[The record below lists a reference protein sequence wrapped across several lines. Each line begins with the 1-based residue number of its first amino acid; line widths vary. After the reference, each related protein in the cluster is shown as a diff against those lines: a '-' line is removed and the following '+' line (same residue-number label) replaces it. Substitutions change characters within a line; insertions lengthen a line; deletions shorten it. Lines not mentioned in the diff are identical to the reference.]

1 MRDGT
6 AVIGQRQ
13 ARRFL
18 ICSAR
23 SVSVLSTIVHSS
35 RALVTTAKDAA
46 RFREIAQVFI
56 THGFGWVVAQL
67 RLRRELQIDHQGEG
81 DDLGRAALTSPD
93 TGKRLVK
100 ALTLLGPTWVK
111 FGQILSTRHDAIP
124 ELIIAE
130 LQTLQDAVEPIS
142 FADIDSQLQRNLG
155 KDWRSKF
162 ERFEEGPLA
171 SASIGQVHEAVLLD
185 GSRVVL
191 KIQRPGIRPKIES
204 DLNILHTIAGYLE
217 EAFPEAHIMDL
228 RGMVRGFAKSLAQEL
243 DYRTESSN
251 MDRFRRNFTGHPDIH
266 VPTTY
271 KPLSTDQ
278 VLTMEFIDGRK
289 FDQVIAEGRAPDDLV
304 RRYFNVAYKMLFI
317 DGFFHGD
324 LHPGN
329 ILLMADG
336 RLGLLDCGMVGRLSP
351 SRKEKVIDIIH
362 AVINEDLDLLARTF
376 YSLAI
381 PQGPVDYPAFEA
393 DCIAVAEQYLVGV
406 PLAQIEI
413 GGLFQKLVEGAA
425 RHDVRMPTDFTMMF
439 KAILTT
445 EGLAKALAPDVD
457 PIELARP
464 FITQMIT
471 ERYSPERLKQQAI
484 RDLVAFSGMARSIP
498 TAVPM
503 LLDHLQAGKINFG
516 TNSET
521 LELQHKTADLRMG
534 RAIRAALSIT
544 FVVCGTLVIGVA
556 GLPLAIAGIPWLTIG
571 FWSLALLLNATLL
584 RTKSLM
590 ISR

>member
-1 MRDGT
+1 M
-6 AVIGQRQ
+6 
-13 ARRFL
+13 
-18 ICSAR
+18 
-23 SVSVLSTIVHSS
+23 SVLRTIVHSS

-56 THGFGWVVAQL
+56 RHGFGWVVAQL
-67 RLRRELQIDHQGEG
+67 RLRRELQVEHEG
-81 DDLGRAALTSPD
+81 DDLGRAALSSPD

-100 ALTLLGPTWVK
+100 ALTTLGPTWVK
-111 FGQILSTRHDAIP
+111 FGQILSTRPDVIP
-124 ELIIAE
+124 ESIIVE
-130 LQTLQDAVEPIS
+130 LQTLQDAVEPVP
-142 FADIDSQLQRNLG
+142 FAEIDGQLQRNLG

-162 ERFEEGPLA
+162 ERFEETPLA

-185 GSRVVL
+185 GRRVVL

-204 DLNILHTIAGYLE
+204 DVNILHTIAGYME

-243 DYRTESSN
+243 DYRTEAGN
-251 MDRFRRNFTGHPDIH
+251 MDRFRRNFEGHPDIH
-266 VPTTY
+266 VPEVHQA
-271 KPLSTDQ
+271 LSTDQ
-278 VLTMEFIDGRK
+278 VLTMEFIVGRK
-289 FDQVIAEGRAPDDLV
+289 FDKVIEEGRAPDDLV
-304 RRYFNVAYKMLFI
+304 KRYFNVAYKMLFL

-329 ILLMADG
+329 ILLMEDG

-351 SRKEKVIDIIH
+351 SRKDKVIDIIH

-376 YSLAI
+376 FSLAI

-413 GGLFQKLVEGAA
+413 GGLFQQLVDGAA
-425 RHDVRMPTDFTMMF
+425 RHNVRMPTDFTMMF

-464 FITQMIT
+464 FITQMVT
-471 ERYSPERLKQQAI
+471 ERYSPERIKQQAI
-484 RDLVAFSGMARSIP
+484 RDLMAYSGMARSIP
-498 TAVPM
+498 TTVPM
-503 LLDHLQAGKINFG
+503 LLDRLGAGKIEFG
-516 TNSET
+516 TRAET
-521 LELQHKTADLRMG
+521 LELQHKAADLRVG
-534 RAIRAALSIT
+534 RGIRAATSIT
-544 FVVCGTLVIGVA
+544 FVVCGTLVIGFQ
-556 GLPLAIAGIPWLTIG
+556 GLPIAIWGIPWLSIG
-571 FWSLALLLNATLL
+571 FWTLALLLNATLL
-584 RTKSLM
+584 RSKGILPPA
-590 ISR
+590 

>member
-1 MRDGT
+1 M
-6 AVIGQRQ
+6 
-13 ARRFL
+13 
-18 ICSAR
+18 
-23 SVSVLSTIVHSS
+23 SVLRTIVHSS

-56 THGFGWVVAQL
+56 RHGFGWVVAQL
-67 RLRRELQIDHQGEG
+67 RLRRELQVEHEG
-81 DDLGRAALTSPD
+81 DDLGRAALSSPD

-100 ALTLLGPTWVK
+100 ALTTLGPTWVK
-111 FGQILSTRHDAIP
+111 FGQILSTRPDVIP
-124 ELIIAE
+124 ESIIVE
-130 LQTLQDAVEPIS
+130 LQTLQDAVEPVP
-142 FADIDSQLQRNLG
+142 FAEVDGQLQRNLG

-162 ERFEEGPLA
+162 ERFEETPLA

-185 GSRVVL
+185 GRRVVL

-204 DLNILHTIAGYLE
+204 DVNILHTIAGYME

-243 DYRTESSN
+243 DYRTEAGN
-251 MDRFRRNFTGHPDIH
+251 MDRFRRNFEGHPDIH
-266 VPTTY
+266 VPEVHQA
-271 KPLSTDQ
+271 LSTDQ
-278 VLTMEFIDGRK
+278 VLTMEFIVGRK
-289 FDQVIAEGRAPDDLV
+289 FDKVIEEGRAPDDLV
-304 RRYFNVAYKMLFI
+304 KRYFNVAYKMLFL

-329 ILLMADG
+329 ILLMEDG

-351 SRKEKVIDIIH
+351 SRKDKVIDIIH

-376 YSLAI
+376 FSLAI

-413 GGLFQKLVEGAA
+413 GGLFQQLVDGAA
-425 RHDVRMPTDFTMMF
+425 RHNVRMPTDFTMMF

-464 FITQMIT
+464 FITQMVT
-471 ERYSPERLKQQAI
+471 ERYSPERIKQQAI
-484 RDLVAFSGMARSIP
+484 RDLMAYSGMARSIP
-498 TAVPM
+498 TTVPM
-503 LLDHLQAGKINFG
+503 LLDRLGAGKIEFG
-516 TNSET
+516 TRAET
-521 LELQHKTADLRMG
+521 LELQHKAADLRVG
-534 RAIRAALSIT
+534 RGIRAATSIT
-544 FVVCGTLVIGVA
+544 FVVCGTLVIGFQ
-556 GLPLAIAGIPWLTIG
+556 GLPIAIWGIPWLSIG
-571 FWSLALLLNATLL
+571 FWTLALLLNATLL
-584 RTKSLM
+584 RSKGILPPA
-590 ISR
+590 

>member
-1 MRDGT
+1 M
-6 AVIGQRQ
+6 
-13 ARRFL
+13 
-18 ICSAR
+18 
-23 SVSVLSTIVHSS
+23 SVLRTIVHSS

-56 THGFGWVVAQL
+56 RHGFGWVVAQL
-67 RLRRELQIDHQGEG
+67 RLRRELQVEHEG
-81 DDLGRAALTSPD
+81 DELGRAALTSPD

-100 ALTLLGPTWVK
+100 ALTMLGPTWVK
-111 FGQILSTRHDAIP
+111 FGQILSTRPDVIP
-124 ELIIAE
+124 ESIIVE
-130 LQTLQDAVEPIS
+130 LQTLQDAVEPVA
-142 FADIDSQLQRNLG
+142 FADIDGQLQRNLG

-162 ERFEEGPLA
+162 ERFEETPLA

-185 GSRVVL
+185 GRRVVL

-204 DLNILHTIAGYLE
+204 DVNILHTIAGYME

-243 DYRTESSN
+243 DYRTEAGN
-251 MDRFRRNFTGHPDIH
+251 MDRFRRNFEGHPDIH
-266 VPTTY
+266 VPEVH
-271 KPLSTDQ
+271 KALSTDQ
-278 VLTMEFIDGRK
+278 VLTMEFIVGRK
-289 FDQVIAEGRAPDDLV
+289 FDKVIEEGRAPDDLV
-304 RRYFNVAYKMLFI
+304 ERYFNVAYKMLFL

-329 ILLMADG
+329 ILLMEDG

-351 SRKEKVIDIIH
+351 SRKDKVIDIIH

-413 GGLFQKLVEGAA
+413 GQLFQQLVDGAA

-464 FITQMIT
+464 FITQMVT
-471 ERYSPERLKQQAI
+471 ERYSPERIKQQAI
-484 RDLVAFSGMARSIP
+484 RDLMAYSGMARSIP
-498 TAVPM
+498 TTVPM
-503 LLDHLQAGKINFG
+503 LLDRLGAGKIEFG
-516 TNSET
+516 TRAET
-521 LELQHKTADLRMG
+521 LELQHKAADLRVG
-534 RAIRAALSIT
+534 RGIRAATSIT
-544 FVVCGTLVIGVA
+544 FVVCGTLVIGVQ
-556 GLPLAIAGIPWLTIG
+556 GLPIAIWGIPWLSIG
-571 FWSLALLLNATLL
+571 FWTLALLLNATLL
-584 RTKSLM
+584 RSKGILPPA
-590 ISR
+590 

>member
-1 MRDGT
+1 
-6 AVIGQRQ
+6 
-13 ARRFL
+13 
-18 ICSAR
+18 
-23 SVSVLSTIVHSS
+23 VSVLRTIVHSS

-56 THGFGWVVAQL
+56 RHGFGWVVAQL
-67 RLRRELQIDHQGEG
+67 RLRRELQVEHEG
-81 DDLGRAALTSPD
+81 DDLGRAALSSPD

-100 ALTLLGPTWVK
+100 ALTTLGPTWVK
-111 FGQILSTRHDAIP
+111 FGQILSTRPDVIP
-124 ELIIAE
+124 ESIIVE
-130 LQTLQDAVEPIS
+130 LQTLQDAVEPVP
-142 FADIDSQLQRNLG
+142 FAEIDGQLQRNLG

-162 ERFEEGPLA
+162 ERFEETPLA

-185 GSRVVL
+185 GRRVVL

-204 DLNILHTIAGYLE
+204 DVNILHTIAGYME

-243 DYRTESSN
+243 DYRTEAGN
-251 MDRFRRNFTGHPDIH
+251 MDRFRRNFEGHPDIH
-266 VPTTY
+266 VPEVHQA
-271 KPLSTDQ
+271 LSTDQ
-278 VLTMEFIDGRK
+278 VLTMEFIVGRK
-289 FDQVIAEGRAPDDLV
+289 FDKVIEEGRAPDDLV
-304 RRYFNVAYKMLFI
+304 KRYFNVAYKMLFL

-329 ILLMADG
+329 ILLMEDG

-351 SRKEKVIDIIH
+351 SRKDKVIDIIH

-376 YSLAI
+376 FSLAI

-413 GGLFQKLVEGAA
+413 GGLFQQLVDGAA
-425 RHDVRMPTDFTMMF
+425 RHNVRMPTDFTMMF

-464 FITQMIT
+464 FITQMVT
-471 ERYSPERLKQQAI
+471 ERYSPERIKQQAI
-484 RDLVAFSGMARSIP
+484 RDLMAYSGMARSIP
-498 TAVPM
+498 TTVPM
-503 LLDHLQAGKINFG
+503 LLDRLGAGKIEFG
-516 TNSET
+516 TRAET
-521 LELQHKTADLRMG
+521 LELQHKAADLRVG
-534 RAIRAALSIT
+534 RGIRAATSIT
-544 FVVCGTLVIGVA
+544 FVVCGTLVIGFQ
-556 GLPLAIAGIPWLTIG
+556 GLPIAIWGIPWLSIG
-571 FWSLALLLNATLL
+571 FWTLALLLNATLL
-584 RTKSLM
+584 RSKGILPPA
-590 ISR
+590 